1 MNLHDLFGSQVLS
14 QVPVTASL
22 TLDAGKGAREVSSL
36 VFDTRLLKK
45 DCVFI
50 AIRGG
55 RHDGHDFLQQ
65 AMDAG
70 AVALVVESRAKV
82 PPGFQGH
89 VREVPSSRFELAR
102 LAAIWSRNPSR
113 ELFTVGVTGT
123 NGKTTT
129 TNMIESVLNAGGLPT
144 GVIGTIDHHLGA
156 RVWPSDMTT
165 PDPLQFHARLREFAD
180 SGAKAVAL
188 EVSSHALDQA
198 RVDAVDFNVG
208 VFTNLTRDHLDYHVT
223 MEAYFEAKLRFF
235 TGLLRDSAKKE
246 TRAVV
251 NVDDEHGRKIVSRL
265 ASELKPRVWT
275 LGRAEAS
282 GADFAY
288 KILKQGFDG
297 VEFQLKSPAGDH
309 RLHLAMAGLHN
320 VQNAVS
326 AFATGLAAG
335 ISVAVIE
342 SAIQSIRG
350 VNGRLEHVPNS
361 CGLHVFVDY
370 AHTDDALSAILRLL
384 SEIRSEAVRTGAPRA
399 EIYTVFGC
407 GGDRDRGKRPLM
419 MRAALAGSDRVI
431 VTSDNP
437 RTEDPEKIIDDAM
450 VAVDATDRAR
460 VERVTDRRKAIEQA
474 LSHAKKGDVV
484 LIAGKGHE
492 ATQTIGTIKTPFSDA
507 QVAKDILEGLN
518 GRS

>member
-1 MNLHDLFGSQVLS
+1 MNLHDLFGAKAFSPNSTSPSQ
-14 QVPVTASL
+14 SL
-22 TLDAGKGAREVSSL
+22 GSGLAAREVSAL

-45 DCVFI
+45 DCVFV

-65 AMDAG
+65 AVDAG
-70 AVALVVESRAKV
+70 AAALVVESTAKV
-82 PPGFQGH
+82 PAGFRGYVCQ
-89 VREVPSSRFELAR
+89 VSSSRFELAR
-102 LAAIWSRNPSR
+102 LAAIWSKNPSR

-129 TNMIESVLNAGGLPT
+129 TNMIESVLNSGGFPT
-144 GVIGTIDHHLGA
+144 GVIGTIDHHLGT

-180 SGAKAVAL
+180 HGAKAVAL

-208 VFTNLTRDHLDYHVT
+208 VFTNLTRDHLDYHGT

-246 TRAVV
+246 TRAIV
-251 NVDDEHGRKIVSRL
+251 NVDDDYGRKIVSSL
-265 ASELKPRVWT
+265 KSEKKPLVWT
-275 LGRAEAS
+275 LGQGS
-282 GADFAY
+282 DADYAY

-309 RLHLAMAGLHN
+309 RLRLAMAGLHN

-335 ISVAVIE
+335 LAVSVIE
-342 SAIQSIRG
+342 TAIQSIRG
-350 VNGRLEHVPNS
+350 VNGRLEHVPNTR
-361 CGLHVFVDY
+361 GLHVFVDY

-384 SEIRSEAVRTGAPRA
+384 SEIREEAVRSGGARA
-399 EIYTVFGC
+399 GICTVFGC

-419 MRAALAGSDRVI
+419 MRAALAGSDQVI

-450 VAVDATDRAR
+450 AAVQGAEASK
-460 VERVTDRRKAIEQA
+460 VERVVDRRQAIERA
-474 LSHAKKGDVV
+474 LSRAKKGDVV

-492 ATQTIGTIKTPFSDA
+492 ATQTIGTVKMPFSDA

>member
-1 MNLHDLFGSQVLS
+1 MNLHDLFGNLPQSQSAPSTPLG
-14 QVPVTASL
+14 ASL
-22 TLDAGKGAREVSSL
+22 STREVSAL

-55 RHDGHDFLQQ
+55 RHDGHDFLQ
-65 AMDAG
+65 AAIEAG
-70 AVALVVESRAKV
+70 ALALVVENRARV
-82 PPGFQGH
+82 PADFSGY
-89 VREVPSSRFELAR
+89 VREVSSSRFELAR
-102 LAAIWSRNPSR
+102 LAAIWSKNPSR

-129 TNMIESVLNAGGLPT
+129 TNMIESVLSAGGLPT
-144 GVIGTIDHHLGA
+144 GVIGTIDHHLGT

-180 SGAKAVAL
+180 HGAKAVAL

-208 VFTNLTRDHLDYHVT
+208 VFTNLTRDHLDYHGT

-235 TGLLRDSAKKE
+235 TGLLRDSAKSE
-246 TRAVV
+246 TRAII
-251 NVDDEHGRKIVSRL
+251 NIDDDYGRKIVALL
-265 ASELKPRVWT
+265 APEKKPGVWT
-275 LGRAEAS
+275 LGRAGGHA
-282 GADFAY
+282 ADFAY
-288 KILKQGFDG
+288 TILKQGFDG
-297 VEFQLKSPAGDH
+297 VSFVLKSPVGEH

-326 AFATGLAAG
+326 AFATGLVAG
-335 ISVAVIE
+335 LPVSTIE
-342 SAIQSIRG
+342 NAIQAIRG

-361 CGLHVFVDY
+361 RGLHVFVDY
-370 AHTDDALSAILRLL
+370 AHTDDALSAILRLIA
-384 SEIRSEAVRTGAPRA
+384 EIRSESVRAGISPAT
-399 EIYTVFGC
+399 IYTVFGC

-419 MRAALAGSDRVI
+419 MRAALDGSDHVI

-450 VAVDATDRAR
+450 AAVDAKDSSR
-460 VERVTDRRKAIEQA
+460 VERVTDRRAAIERA
-474 LSHAKKGDVV
+474 LSRAKPGDVV

-492 ATQTIGTIKTPFSDA
+492 STQTIGTVKTPFSDA
-507 QVAKDILEGLN
+507 SVAKDILEGLN